1 MCTFIE
7 NKKFAQAES
16 KIILCDNIKNK
27 IILCDNI
34 KNKKKNWQ
42 KQKLNG
48 YNTVRFD
55 VPTAK

>member
-1 MCTFIE
+1 MIQRMCTFIE
-7 NKKFAQAES
+7 NKKFSQAES

-27 IILCDNI
+27 
-34 KNKKKNWQ
+34 KKKNWQ